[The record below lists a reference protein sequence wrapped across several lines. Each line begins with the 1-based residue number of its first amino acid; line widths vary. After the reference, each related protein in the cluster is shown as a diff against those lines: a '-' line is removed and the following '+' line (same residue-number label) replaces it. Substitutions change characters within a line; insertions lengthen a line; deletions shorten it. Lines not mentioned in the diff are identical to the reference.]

1 MHDTLVVGYT
11 KLTESH
17 EKHIQLKPIISG
29 ETVYNKRLRPRA
41 PGEGYVCSYSR
52 GKMRPGFQPGPP
64 CSLVSGLVGFWAINL
79 PEIPWLLGE
88 LALPT
93 QQIKFYISTY
103 LLSFVL
109 SLAEFSLVGVAKE
122 AEIGGVVK

>member
-1 MHDTLVVGYT
+1 VR
-11 KLTESH
+11 
-17 EKHIQLKPIISG
+17 QLKVMFLQPREDAS
-29 ETVYNKRLRPRA
+29 RLPAR
-41 PGEGYVCSYSR
+41 
-52 GKMRPGFQPGPP
+52 PP